1 MLHCCTKYSLPVLL
15 VFLLS
20 GFCSVA
26 QNSSKV
32 QQQFEKALQFYKI
45 QEYEDAISEIDKLL
59 KKSPG
64 FVDATLLLADIY
76 HDTRS
81 TENEIKSLENALQYS
96 QNPLIYYRLG
106 KANYS
111 VGNYEKALFNFENY
125 ALSNGISDVRKTE
138 VRQLLK
144 SCRFAIDA
152 VKSPVDFNPERLSEK
167 INTVDD
173 EYWPSIS
180 LDGSKIVFTR
190 LLKPTAGLPQEDFFI
205 AGFDTA
211 GWGKAVAIAEINTRE
226 NEGAQTLSADGRLL
240 FFTACNRSDG
250 KGSCDIYFSFFN
262 GKIWSSPKNAG
273 TSLNTASWEAQ
284 PSVSADNRYLYFS
297 SNRAGGKGEK
307 DIWRAELLGL
317 TDSGNLKWG
326 DPENAGDVI
335 NTGGNEISPFI
346 HPNNHD
352 FYFASDFHAGM
363 GGMDLFHA
371 RLHTDG
377 TFSVP
382 ANLGFPVNTFKD
394 EQGFV
399 ISSDGS
405 SAYFASAREQGFGLD
420 IFTFLLPA
428 ELRPAPVSYIK
439 VKVVDAETNQP
450 IPAQVEL
457 INLTD
462 NNFKSRP
469 ENADNNGELMMCL
482 PLQSNYALNVSEPG
496 YLFYSQS
503 FQMADSNTVINPYY
517 LEIKLS
523 PVKPGAEMN
532 LYNLYFET
540 DSFRILPAS
549 EPELAKLTSFLE
561 NNPEIEIEIQGHTDN
576 TGRPDSNLVLSE
588 LRAKSVAEYLVENG
602 IAKDRLQFKGFGE
615 SRPVATNETVEGR
628 MFNRRTTIKI
638 DK

>member
-1 MLHCCTKYSLPVLL
+1 MLQICTKFSFTVLL
-15 VFLLS
+15 VLLFS
-20 GFCSVA
+20 GFYSVA
-26 QNSSKV
+26 QNISKT
-32 QQQFEKALQFYKI
+32 QQQFEKALQFYKM
-45 QEYEDAISEIDKLL
+45 QEYEDAISEIQKLL
-59 KKSPG
+59 KKYPD

-81 TENEIKSLENALQYS
+81 TENEIKSLEDALQYS
-96 QNPLIYYRLG
+96 QNPLIFYRLG

-111 VGNYEKALFNFENY
+111 VGNYEKSLFNFEKY
-125 ALSNGISDVRKTE
+125 LLSKGISEVRKTE
-138 VRQLLK
+138 VRQLSK

-152 VKSPVDFNPERLSEK
+152 VKSPVEFNPVRLSEN

-180 LDGSKIVFTR
+180 LDGSKLVFTR

-205 AGFDTA
+205 AELDSA
-211 GWGKAVAIAEINTRE
+211 GWGKALPIIEINTRE
-226 NEGAQTLSADGRLL
+226 NEGAQALSADGRLL

-273 TSLNTASWEAQ
+273 TPLNTVSWEAQ

-326 DPENAGDVI
+326 EPENAGDII
-335 NTGGNEISPFI
+335 NTAGNEISPFI
-346 HPNNHD
+346 HPNNQD

-371 RLHTDG
+371 KLHTDG
-377 TFSVP
+377 TFSLPV
-382 ANLGFPVNTFKD
+382 NLGYPVNTFKD

-405 SAYFASAREQGFGLD
+405 SGYFASAREQGFGLD

-428 ELRPAPVSYIK
+428 DLRPAPVSYIK
-439 VKVVDAETNQP
+439 VKVVDSETNQP
-450 IPAQVEL
+450 IPAKIEL
-457 INLTD
+457 INLSD
-462 NNFKSRP
+462 NNLKSRP
-469 ENADNNGELMMCL
+469 ENADKSGELIMCL
-482 PLQSNYALNVSEPG
+482 PLQSNYAFNVSEPG

-503 FQMADSNTVINPYY
+503 FQMADSNTIINPYY
-517 LEIKLS
+517 LEINLN

-532 LYNLYFET
+532 LYNIYFET

-549 EPELAKLTSFLE
+549 EPELAKLTLFLK
-561 NNPEIEIEIQGHTDN
+561 NNPQIKVEIQGHTDN
-576 TGRPDSNLVLSE
+576 TGRPEHNLALSE
-588 LRAKSVAEYLVENG
+588 LRAKSVVKYLVANRIEP
-602 IAKDRLQFKGFGE
+602 DRLQFKGFGE
-615 SRPVATNETVEGR
+615 SRPVAANETDEGR
-628 MFNRRTTIKI
+628 KINRRTTIKI
-638 DK
+638 GK